1 MSPNTFGRKGIKA
14 AVISQPTTE
23 QGKLQAFAAMIACP
37 VGAIRTK
44 QSDSLVLQAA
54 SAFPAEIDHI
64 HIPDVYHLGYHSS
77 ESFGA
82 TPYLIYRSKEDGGNI
97 MIDCPR
103 YNSNLGKQLDDF
115 GGIDTL
121 IITHKDDIP
130 EHDKWKK
137 RYPNMQ
143 RIIHRTDAIK
153 SAMDIEIKLEGID
166 IHHHYYHLIISSSS
180 PPPPLSPSSSLSILL
195 RYRTVETIN

>member
-1 MSPNTFGRKGIKA
+1 MSPTTFGRKGIKA
-14 AVISQPTTE
+14 AVISQPITE
-23 QGKLQAFAAMIACP
+23 QGKLQALAAMITCP

-44 QSDSLVLQAA
+44 QSDSLVIQAA
-54 SAFPAEIDHI
+54 TAFPAEIDHI
-64 HIPDVYHLGYHSS
+64 HIPDIYHLGYHSS

-82 TPYLIYRSKEDGGNI
+82 TPYLIYRSKEDGGNV

-103 YNSNLGKQLDDF
+103 YNSNLAKQIDEF
-115 GGIDTL
+115 GGINTL

-137 RYPNMQ
+137 RYPNME

-153 SAMDIEIKLEGID
+153 SASDIEIKLEGTGMYYYYY
-166 IHHHYYHLIISSSS
+166 HHYYHH
-180 PPPPLSPSSSLSILL
+180 
-195 RYRTVETIN
+195 Y